1 MQEKNV
7 KKSIF
12 SVLRLFSIYYIL
24 VSTKFKNTTYRFKG
38 SIMAENNIA
47 FITKQTK
54 IVKRNGETVDF
65 DANKIYTA
73 ISKAVAATKEMTPSQ
88 VLTITQFVLNKLDVE
103 FTDKIPTV
111 EQVQDTVIQT
121 LMDSREYKTAEAYII
136 YRQKHSEIRDANI
149 DAVQVIDGYV
159 TEADWRVKENA
170 NIGYSIGGLIL
181 RTSERVTAEYWLHL
195 YPQEIAEA
203 HKRASFHI
211 HDLGWLSGYCA
222 GWSLRELLY
231 EGFNGVPG
239 YLQCA
244 PAKHMATAISHM
256 VNFLGTLQN
265 EFAGAQAFSSVDTYL
280 APYVR
285 LDKLSYEDVKNS
297 MQTLVFNCA
306 VPCRWGTQTPFI
318 NFTFDWT
325 CPKDLRAQRPFVGGK
340 QVDFTYGDL
349 QNEMDMIN
357 KAFLEVLT
365 EGDSLGRP
373 FTFPIPT
380 YNITDDFPW
389 DHPNVKPLF
398 ECAAKYG
405 LPNFQNF
412 LNSDLNPSDV
422 RSMCCRLR
430 LDVRELLKRGGGL
443 FGSAEKTGS
452 LGVITINLA
461 RLGYLHKGDRE
472 GLFRELQSLLD
483 MARDALEIKR
493 RVLTKNM
500 ERGLYPFTKR
510 YLGNWNHHF
519 STIGV
524 NGANE
529 MVLNFTNGAENIA
542 SVFGKK
548 LVLDV
553 MDFIRDNLA
562 NYQEATG
569 NLYNLEATPAE
580 GCSYRFAKTDKK
592 NFPDII
598 TAGTP
603 DAPYYTNSTQMP
615 VNFTDDPF
623 VALEHQEELQRKYT
637 GGTMFHLY
645 MGEPVSSGDA
655 AMKIVRTI
663 FENYKIPY
671 MTLTPTFSICPKH
684 GYLAGAYDYCPKCDA
699 EIAANSNDGCA
710 DCHNENFD
718 L

>member
-1 MQEKNV
+1 MSDTQKEIEIQIAPTFICNVMSV
-7 KKSIF
+7 KKRS
-12 SVLRLFSIYYIL
+12 
-24 VSTKFKNTTYRFKG
+24 
-38 SIMAENNIA
+38 
-47 FITKQTK
+47 
-54 IVKRNGETVDF
+54 GETVAF
-65 DANKIYTA
+65 EAKKIYNA
-73 ISKAVAATKEMTPSQ
+73 IKKAALATNEIPDEKVVQITNDVLTDLDNNFMARTPS
-88 VLTITQFVLNKLDVE
+88 VE
-103 FTDKIPTV
+103 EI
-111 EQVQDTVIQT
+111 QDTVIRK
-121 LMDSREYKTAEAYII
+121 LMDAHAYKTAEAYIV
-136 YRQKHSEIRDANI
+136 YRQKHSEIRNANI
-149 DAVQVIDGYV
+149 DAIKTIESYVDGSN
-159 TEADWRVKENA
+159 WKIKENA

-181 RTSERVTAEYWLHL
+181 RTSERVVEEYWLNT
-195 YPQEIAEA
+195 YPAEIADA
-203 HKRASFHI
+203 HRSAALHI
-211 HDLGWLSGYCA
+211 HDLGWLTGYCA

-239 YLQCA
+239 FLQCE
-244 PAKHMATAISHM
+244 PARHMATAISHM

-285 LDKLSYEDVKNS
+285 MDNMSYADVKNS

-325 CPKDLRAQRPFVGGK
+325 CPEDLKPQRPFIGKK

-357 KAFLEVLT
+357 KAFIEVMT
-365 EGDSLGRP
+365 EGDAQGRP

-380 YNITDDFPW
+380 YNITNDFPW

-398 ECAAKYG
+398 DLAAKYG
-405 LPNFQNF
+405 IPNFQNF
-412 LNSDLNPSDV
+412 LNSDLNPTDV

-452 LGVITINLA
+452 IGVVTINLA

-472 GLFRELQSLLD
+472 GLFRDLERL
-483 MARDALEIKR
+483 MNMGREVLEIKR
-493 RVLTKNM
+493 RVITKHM
-500 ERGLYPFTKR
+500 ENGLYPFTRR

-529 MVLNFTNGAENIA
+529 MVLNFTNGRDNITTPY
-542 SVFGKK
+542 GKK
-548 LVLDV
+548 LVLDL
-553 MDFIRDNLA
+553 MDFMREKLVKF
-562 NYQEATG
+562 QEETG

-580 GCSYRFAKTDKK
+580 GCSYRFAKTDVK

-598 TAGTP
+598 TAGTRE
-603 DAPYYTNSTQMP
+603 APYYTNSTQVP

-623 VALEHQEELQRKYT
+623 VVLEHQEELQRKYT
-637 GGTMFHLY
+637 GGTMLHLY
-645 MGEPVSSGDA
+645 MGEPVSSGEA
-655 AMKIVRTI
+655 AQKIVRTI

-684 GYLAGAYDYCPKCDA
+684 GYLPGRHEFCPKCDA
-699 EIAANSNDGCA
+699 ELGITPDDVSNKA
-710 DCHNENFD
+710 
-718 L
+718 

>member
-1 MQEKNV
+1 MTTETNKIQIQVISTLTCALSSIKKRSGEIVPFDV
-7 KKSIF
+7 KKIF
-12 SVLRLFSIYYIL
+12 DAIRSAVAVTNEISD
-24 VSTKFKNTTYRFKG
+24 
-38 SIMAENNIA
+38 AD
-47 FITKQTK
+47 
-54 IVKRNGETVDF
+54 IVK
-65 DANKIYTA
+65 
-73 ISKAVAATKEMTPSQ
+73 
-88 VLTITQFVLNKLDVE
+88 ITQDVLKRLEKKYADSVPDVE
-103 FTDKIPTV
+103 GI
-111 EQVQDTVIQT
+111 QDIVVQT
-121 LMDSREYKTAEAYII
+121 LMDAHAYKTAESYII
-136 YRQKHSEIRDANI
+136 YRQKRAETRGSLV
-149 DAVQVIDGYV
+149 DAVSVIGDYV
-159 TEADWRVKENA
+159 SEADWRVKENA

-181 RTSERVTAEYWLHL
+181 RSSERMTAEYWLSI
-195 YPQEIAEA
+195 YPKEVAEA
-203 HKRASFHI
+203 HKTAAFHI
-211 HDLGWLSGYCA
+211 HDLGWLTGYCA

-285 LDKLSYEDVKNS
+285 VDKLSYADVKNA
-297 MQTLVFNCA
+297 MQTLVFNCS

-325 CPKDLRAQRPFVGGK
+325 CPKDLREQRPFISK
-340 QVDFTYGDL
+340 KMVDFTYGDL
-349 QNEMDMIN
+349 QPEMDMIN
-357 KAFLEVLT
+357 RAFIEVMT
-365 EGDSLGRP
+365 EGDALGRP

-398 ECAAKYG
+398 ALAAKYG
-405 LPNFQNF
+405 IPNFQNF
-412 LNSDLNPSDV
+412 LNSDLNPTDV

-452 LGVITINLA
+452 IGVVTINLA
-461 RLGYLHKGDRE
+461 RLGYKHKGDRE
-472 GLFRELQSLLD
+472 GLLRELKTLLD
-483 MARDALEIKR
+483 LARDSLEIKR
-493 RVLTKNM
+493 KIISKNL

-529 MVLNFTNGAENIA
+529 MVMNFTNGSDNIA
-542 SVFGKK
+542 TVFGKN
-548 LVLDV
+548 LVLEV
-553 MDFIRDNLA
+553 MDFIRTNLA
-562 NYQEATG
+562 DYQETTG

-580 GCSYRFAKTDKK
+580 GCAYRFAKTDKK
-592 NFPDII
+592 EFPDIL
-598 TAGTP
+598 TAGTA
-603 DAPYYTNSTQMP
+603 DAPYYTNSTQLP
-615 VNFTDDPF
+615 VYFTDDPF

-637 GGTMFHLY
+637 GGTMLHLY
-645 MGEPVSSGDA
+645 MGEPVSSGEA
-655 AMKIVRTI
+655 AEKIVRTI
-663 FENYKIPY
+663 FENYKVPY

-684 GYLAGAYDYCPKCDA
+684 GYLPGKHDFCPKCDA
-699 EIAANSNDGCA
+699 EIAANNNDCQCKCG
-710 DCHNENFD
+710 DHE
-718 L
+718 

>member
-1 MQEKNV
+1 MTEQKV
-7 KKSIF
+7 
-12 SVLRLFSIYYIL
+12 
-24 VSTKFKNTTYRFKG
+24 T
-38 SIMAENNIA
+38 
-47 FITKQTK
+47 FITKQKK
-54 IVKRNGETVDF
+54 IVKRSGETVDF
-65 DANKIYTA
+65 DAFKIYNA
-73 ISKAVAATKEMTPSQ
+73 ISKAVAVTQELNDSQ
-88 VLTITQFVLNKLDVE
+88 IFTTTQFVLNKLDIE
-103 FTDKIPTV
+103 YTDAVPTV
-111 EQVQDTVIQT
+111 EQIQDVVIQT
-121 LMDSREYKTAEAYII
+121 LMDFRAYKTAEAYIV
-136 YRQKHSEIRDANI
+136 YRQKHSEIRDASI
-149 DAVQVIDGYV
+149 DAVKVIDGYV

-181 RTSERVTAEYWLHL
+181 RTSERVTAEYWLNL
-195 YPQEIAEA
+195 YPKEIADA
-203 HKRASFHI
+203 HKRAAFHI

-239 YLQCA
+239 YLQCG

-285 LDKLSYEDVKNS
+285 IDKLDYSDIKNS

-365 EGDSLGRP
+365 EGDALGRP

-412 LNSDLNPSDV
+412 LNSDLNPTDV

-452 LGVITINLA
+452 LGVVTINLA

-472 GLFRELQSLLD
+472 GLFRELKQLLD
-483 MARDALEIKR
+483 MARDSLEIKR

-510 YLGNWNHHF
+510 YLGDWNHHF

-542 SVFGKK
+542 GVFGKK

-553 MDFIRDNLA
+553 MDFIRENLA
-562 NYQEATG
+562 NYQETTG

-592 NFPDII
+592 NYPDII
-598 TAGTP
+598 TAGTE
-603 DAPYYTNSTQMP
+603 DAPYYTNSTQLP
-615 VNFTDDPF
+615 VTYSDDPF

-699 EIAANSNDGCA
+699 EIAANSNGGCA

>member
-1 MQEKNV
+1 MAADKGEV
-7 KKSIF
+7 KIQ
-12 SVLRLFSIYYIL
+12 V
-24 VSTKFKNTTYRFKG
+24 VSTLTCNLE
-38 SIMAENNIA
+38 SIKKRSGEVVPFDAKKIYEAIKKA
-47 FITKQTK
+47 VDVTKELSDAD
-54 IVKRNGETVDF
+54 IVK
-65 DANKIYTA
+65 
-73 ISKAVAATKEMTPSQ
+73 
-88 VLTITQFVLNKLDVE
+88 ITQDVLKRLDKKFAGQIPSVE
-103 FTDKIPTV
+103 EI
-111 EQVQDTVIQT
+111 QDIVVQT
-121 LMDSREYKTAEAYII
+121 LMDAHAYKTAESYII
-136 YRQKHSEIRDANI
+136 YRQKRSEIRDASV
-149 DAVQVIDGYV
+149 DAVEVIDGYV
-159 TEADWRVKENA
+159 SEADWRVKENA

-181 RTSERVTAEYWLHL
+181 RTSERVTAEYWLSL
-195 YPQEIAEA
+195 YPREVAEA
-203 HKRASFHI
+203 HKSAAFHI

-231 EGFNGVPG
+231 EGFNGVKG
-239 YLQCA
+239 YLQCE

-285 LDKLSYEDVKNS
+285 LDKMSYADVKNS
-297 MQTLVFNCA
+297 MQTLVFNCS

-325 CPKDLRAQRPFVGGK
+325 CPKDLREQRPFVGKK

-349 QNEMDMIN
+349 QAEMDMIN
-357 KAFLEVLT
+357 KAFLEVMT
-365 EGDSLGRP
+365 EGDAQGRP

-389 DHPNVKPLF
+389 EHPNVKPLF
-398 ECAAKYG
+398 DLAAKYG
-405 LPNFQNF
+405 IPNFQNF
-412 LNSDLNPSDV
+412 LNSDLNPTDV

-452 LGVITINLA
+452 IGVVTINLA
-461 RLGYLHKGDRE
+461 RLGYTHKGDRE
-472 GLFRELQSLLD
+472 GLFRELKRLLD
-483 MARDALEIKR
+483 LARDSLEIKR
-493 RVLTKNM
+493 KIISKNM

-542 SVFGKK
+542 TVFGKN

-553 MDFIRDNLA
+553 MDFIRTNLA
-562 NYQEATG
+562 DYQETTG

-580 GCSYRFAKTDKK
+580 GCAYRFAKTDKK

-598 TAGTP
+598 TAGTN
-603 DAPYYTNSTQMP
+603 DAPYYTNSTQLP

-623 VALEHQEELQRKYT
+623 VALEHQEDLQRKYT
-637 GGTMFHLY
+637 GGTMLHLY
-645 MGEPVSSGDA
+645 MGEPVSSGEA
-655 AMKIVRTI
+655 AEKIVRTI
-663 FENYKIPY
+663 FENYKVPY

-684 GYLAGAYDYCPKCDA
+684 GYLPGRHEFCPKCDA
-699 EIAANSNDGCA
+699 EIAANK
-710 DCHNENFD
+710 NEQ
-718 L
+718 

>member
-1 MQEKNV
+1 MAGEKGEV
-7 KKSIF
+7 KIQVVSTLTCELKSI
-12 SVLRLFSIYYIL
+12 
-24 VSTKFKNTTYRFKG
+24 K
-38 SIMAENNIA
+38 
-47 FITKQTK
+47 
-54 IVKRNGETVDF
+54 KRSGETVPF
-65 DANKIYTA
+65 DAKKIYEA
-73 ISKAVAATKEMTPSQ
+73 IKKAVAVTCELSDADIVK
-88 VLTITQFVLNKLDVE
+88 ITQDVLKRLDKK
-103 FTDKIPTV
+103 FAGQTPTV
-111 EQVQDTVIQT
+111 EDIQDIVVQT
-121 LMDSREYKTAEAYII
+121 LMDAHAYKTAESYII
-136 YRQKHSEIRDANI
+136 YRQKRSEIRNASV
-149 DAVQVIDGYV
+149 DAVEVIDGYV
-159 TEADWRVKENA
+159 SEADWRVKENA

-181 RTSERVTAEYWLHL
+181 RTSERVTAEYWLSL
-195 YPQEIAEA
+195 YPREVAEA
-203 HKRASFHI
+203 HKSAAFHI

-231 EGFNGVPG
+231 EGFNGVKG
-239 YLQCA
+239 YLQCE

-285 LDKLSYEDVKNS
+285 LDKMSYADVKNS
-297 MQTLVFNCA
+297 MQTLVFNCS

-325 CPKDLRAQRPFVGGK
+325 CPKDLREQRPFVGKK

-349 QNEMDMIN
+349 QPEMDMIN
-357 KAFLEVLT
+357 KAFLEVMT
-365 EGDSLGRP
+365 EGDAQGRP

-389 DHPNVKPLF
+389 EHPNVKPLF
-398 ECAAKYG
+398 DLAAKYG
-405 LPNFQNF
+405 IPNFQNF
-412 LNSDLNPSDV
+412 LNSDLNPTDV

-452 LGVITINLA
+452 IGVVTINLA
-461 RLGYLHKGDRE
+461 RLGYTHKGDRE
-472 GLFRELQSLLD
+472 GLFRELKRLLD
-483 MARDALEIKR
+483 LARDSLEIKR
-493 RVLTKNM
+493 KIISKNM

-542 SVFGKK
+542 TVFGKN

-553 MDFIRDNLA
+553 MDFIRTNLA
-562 NYQEATG
+562 DYQESTG

-580 GCSYRFAKTDKK
+580 GCAYRFAKTDKK

-598 TAGTP
+598 TAGTN
-603 DAPYYTNSTQMP
+603 DAPYYTNSTQLP

-637 GGTMFHLY
+637 GGTMLHLY
-645 MGEPVSSGDA
+645 MGEPVSSGEA
-655 AMKIVRTI
+655 AEKIVRTI
-663 FENYKIPY
+663 FENYKVPY
-671 MTLTPTFSICPKH
+671 MTLTPTFSICPK
-684 GYLAGAYDYCPKCDA
+684 CDA
-699 EIAANSNDGCA
+699 EIAANK
-710 DCHNENFD
+710 NEQ
-718 L
+718 

>member
-1 MQEKNV
+1 MSDKEKDIKVQAMPTFICNIMSI
-7 KKSIF
+7 KKRS
-12 SVLRLFSIYYIL
+12 
-24 VSTKFKNTTYRFKG
+24 
-38 SIMAENNIA
+38 
-47 FITKQTK
+47 
-54 IVKRNGETVDF
+54 GETVAF
-65 DANKIYTA
+65 EAKKIYEA
-73 ISKAVAATKEMTPSQ
+73 IRKAAYATNEISDERIVQITNEVLSDLDNNFMGRTPS
-88 VLTITQFVLNKLDVE
+88 VE
-103 FTDKIPTV
+103 EIQ
-111 EQVQDTVIQT
+111 ETVIRK
-121 LMDSREYKTAEAYII
+121 LMDARAYKTAEAYII
-136 YRQKHSEIRDANI
+136 YRQKHSEIRNANI
-149 DAVQVIDGYV
+149 DAVDVIESYV
-159 TEADWRVKENA
+159 GGSNWRIKENA

-181 RTSERVTAEYWLHL
+181 RTSERVTAEYWLNMF
-195 YPQEIAEA
+195 PQEIADA
-203 HKRASFHI
+203 HRSAAIHI
-211 HDLGWLSGYCA
+211 HDLGWLTGYCA

-239 YLQCA
+239 YLQCE

-285 LDKLSYEDVKNS
+285 IDNMSYSDVKNA

-325 CPKDLRAQRPFVGGK
+325 CPKDLRAQRPFVGKK

-349 QNEMDMIN
+349 QAEMDMIN
-357 KAFLEVLT
+357 KAFIEVMT
-365 EGDSLGRP
+365 EGDAQGRP

-398 ECAAKYG
+398 DLAAKYG
-405 LPNFQNF
+405 IPNFQNF
-412 LNSDLNPSDV
+412 LNSDLNPTDV

-452 LGVITINLA
+452 IGVVTMNLA
-461 RLGYLHKGDRE
+461 RLGYRHKGDRE
-472 GLFRELQSLLD
+472 GLFKELERLMDMGREV
-483 MARDALEIKR
+483 LEIKR
-493 RVLTKNM
+493 RVISKHM
-500 ERGLYPFTKR
+500 ENGLYPFTRR

-529 MVLNFTNGAENIA
+529 MVLNFTDGKENIA
-542 SVFGKK
+542 TPFGKK
-548 LVLDV
+548 FVLDL
-553 MDFIRDNLA
+553 MDFMRDKLA
-562 NYQEATG
+562 TFQEETG

-580 GCSYRFAKTDKK
+580 GCSYRFAKTDVK

-598 TAGTP
+598 TAGTRE
-603 DAPYYTNSTQMP
+603 APYYTNSTQLP

-637 GGTMFHLY
+637 GGTMLHLY
-645 MGEPVSSGDA
+645 MGEPVSSGEA
-655 AMKIVRTI
+655 AQKIVRTI

-684 GYLAGAYDYCPKCDA
+684 GYLPGRHEFCPKCDA
-699 EIAANSNDGCA
+699 ELGITPDTASNKA
-710 DCHNENFD
+710 
-718 L
+718 

>member
-1 MQEKNV
+1 MANDKNETKIQVVSTLTCELESV
-7 KKSIF
+7 KKRS
-12 SVLRLFSIYYIL
+12 
-24 VSTKFKNTTYRFKG
+24 
-38 SIMAENNIA
+38 
-47 FITKQTK
+47 
-54 IVKRNGETVDF
+54 GETVPF
-65 DANKIYTA
+65 DAKKIFEA
-73 ISKAVAATKEMTPSQ
+73 IKAAVAVTHEVSDADIVKFTQDVLKRLDKKYSGQIPS
-88 VLTITQFVLNKLDVE
+88 VE
-103 FTDKIPTV
+103 DI
-111 EQVQDTVIQT
+111 QDIVIQT
-121 LMDSREYKTAEAYII
+121 LMDSHAYKTAESYIV
-136 YRQKHSEIRDANI
+136 YRQKRAETRAALV
-149 DAVQVIDGYV
+149 DAVSVIGDYV
-159 TEADWRVKENA
+159 SEADWRVKENA

-181 RTSERVTAEYWLHL
+181 RSSERMTAEYWLSL
-195 YPQEIAEA
+195 YPKDIADA
-203 HKRASFHI
+203 HKSAAFHI
-211 HDLGWLSGYCA
+211 HDLGWLTGYCA

-285 LDKLSYEDVKNS
+285 VDNLSYADVKNA
-297 MQTLVFNCA
+297 MQTLVFNCS

-325 CPKDLRAQRPFVGGK
+325 CPKDLREQRPFINK
-340 QVDFTYGDL
+340 KMVDFTYGDL
-349 QNEMDMIN
+349 QAEMDMIN
-357 KAFLEVLT
+357 KAFIEVMT
-365 EGDSLGRP
+365 EGDAQGRP

-398 ECAAKYG
+398 DLAAKYG
-405 LPNFQNF
+405 IPNFQNF
-412 LNSDLNPSDV
+412 LNSDLNPTDV

-452 LGVITINLA
+452 IGVVTINLA
-461 RLGYLHKGDRE
+461 RLGYTHKGDRE
-472 GLFRELQSLLD
+472 GLLRELKRLLD
-483 MARDALEIKR
+483 LARDSLEIKR
-493 RVLTKNM
+493 KIISKNL

-529 MVLNFTNGAENIA
+529 MVMNFTNGTDNIA
-542 SVFGKK
+542 TVFGKN
-548 LVLDV
+548 LVLEV
-553 MDFIRDNLA
+553 MDFIRTNLA
-562 NYQEATG
+562 DYQETTG

-580 GCSYRFAKTDKK
+580 GCAYRFAKTDKK

-598 TAGTP
+598 TAGTE
-603 DAPYYTNSTQMP
+603 DAPYYTNSTQLP
-615 VNFTDDPF
+615 VYFTDDPF

-637 GGTMFHLY
+637 GGTMLHLY
-645 MGEPVSSGDA
+645 MGEPVSSGEA
-655 AMKIVRTI
+655 AEKIVRTI
-663 FENYKIPY
+663 FENYKVPY

-684 GYLAGAYDYCPKCDA
+684 GYLPGRHDFCPKCDA
-699 EIAANSNDGCA
+699 EIAANNNDCQCKCG
-710 DCHNENFD
+710 DHE
-718 L
+718 

>member
-1 MQEKNV
+1 M
-7 KKSIF
+7 S
-12 SVLRLFSIYYIL
+12 
-24 VSTKFKNTTYRFKG
+24 
-38 SIMAENNIA
+38 ENNIA

-54 IVKRNGETVDF
+54 ITKRSGETVDF
-65 DANKIYTA
+65 DANKIHNA
-73 ISKAVAATKEMTPSQ
+73 ISKAVAVTKEMNESQ
-88 VLTITQFVLNKLDVE
+88 VYTITQFVLNKLDIE
-103 FTDKIPTV
+103 FADKIPTV
-111 EQVQDTVIQT
+111 EQVQDIVVQT
-121 LMDSREYKTAEAYII
+121 LMDSRAYKTAETYII

-149 DAVQVIDGYV
+149 DAVSVIDGYV

-195 YPQEIAEA
+195 YPKEIADA
-203 HKRASFHI
+203 HKRASLHI

-285 LDKLSYEDVKNS
+285 LDNLSYEDVKNS

-349 QNEMDMIN
+349 QAEMDMIN

-472 GLFRELQSLLD
+472 GLFRELQTLLD

-500 ERGLYPFTKR
+500 ERGLYPFTRR
-510 YLGNWNHHF
+510 YLGDWNHHF

-603 DAPYYTNSTQMP
+603 DAPYYTNSTQLP
-615 VNFTDDPF
+615 VNYTDDPF

>member
-1 MQEKNV
+1 M
-7 KKSIF
+7 
-12 SVLRLFSIYYIL
+12 
-24 VSTKFKNTTYRFKG
+24 T
-38 SIMAENNIA
+38 ENNMT
-47 FITKQTK
+47 FITKQTQITK
-54 IVKRNGETVDF
+54 RSGEIVNF
-65 DANKIYTA
+65 DAHKIYNA
-73 ISKAVAATKEMTPSQ
+73 IKKAVAATNELNDSQ
-88 VLTITQFVLNKLDVE
+88 IFTITQFVLNKLDIE
-103 FTDKIPTV
+103 FADNIPSV
-111 EQVQDTVIQT
+111 EQIQDTVIQT
-121 LMDSREYKTAEAYII
+121 LMDSRAYKTAEAYII
-136 YRQKHSEIRDANI
+136 YRQKHTELRDASI

-181 RTSERVTAEYWLHL
+181 RTSERVTAEYWLNL
-195 YPQEIAEA
+195 YPKEIAEA

-231 EGFNGVPG
+231 EGFNGVKG
-239 YLQCA
+239 YLQCG
-244 PAKHMATAISHM
+244 PAKHMVTAISHM

-285 LDKLSYEDVKNS
+285 VDKLSYADIKNS

-325 CPKDLRAQRPFVGGK
+325 CPKDLRAQRPFIGGK
-340 QVDFTYGDL
+340 QVDFTYGEL

-365 EGDSLGRP
+365 EGDALGRP

-452 LGVITINLA
+452 IGVVTINLA

-472 GLFRELQSLLD
+472 GLFKELQTLLD
-483 MARDALEIKR
+483 MARDSLEIKR

-529 MVLNFTNGAENIA
+529 MVANFTNGAENIT

-562 NYQEATG
+562 NYQETTG

-580 GCSYRFAKTDKK
+580 GCAYRFAKTDKK

-598 TAGTP
+598 TAGTE
-603 DAPYYTNSTQMP
+603 DAPYYTNSTQLP
-615 VNFTDDPF
+615 VNYTDDPF
-623 VALEHQEELQRKYT
+623 VALEHQEEIQRKYT

-655 AMKIVRTI
+655 AMKIIRTI

-699 EIAANSNDGCA
+699 EIAANSNGECA
-710 DCHNENFD
+710 DCHNENYN

>member
-1 MQEKNV
+1 
-7 KKSIF
+7 
-12 SVLRLFSIYYIL
+12 
-24 VSTKFKNTTYRFKG
+24 
-38 SIMAENNIA
+38 MAENNIA

-54 IVKRNGETVDF
+54 IVKRSGETVDF
-65 DANKIYTA
+65 DANKIYNA
-73 ISKAVAATKEMTPSQ
+73 ISKAASATGEMTLSQ
-88 VLTITQFVLNKLDVE
+88 ILTITQFVLNKLDVE
-103 FTDKIPTV
+103 FTDKVPTV

-149 DAVQVIDGYV
+149 DAVSVIDGYV

-195 YPQEIAEA
+195 YPKEIAEA

-285 LDKLSYEDVKNS
+285 LDKLSYDDVKNS

-472 GLFRELQSLLD
+472 GLFRELQTLLD

-615 VNFTDDPF
+615 VNYTDDPF

>member
-1 MQEKNV
+1 MGEMNM
-7 KKSIF
+7 
-12 SVLRLFSIYYIL
+12 
-24 VSTKFKNTTYRFKG
+24 T
-38 SIMAENNIA
+38 

-54 IVKRNGETVDF
+54 IIKRSGETVDF
-65 DANKIYTA
+65 DAQKIYDA
-73 ISKAVAATKEMTPSQ
+73 ISKAVAATGELNDSQ
-88 VLTITQFVLNKLDVE
+88 VFTITQFVLNKLDIA
-103 FTDKIPTV
+103 FADKIPTV
-111 EQVQDTVIQT
+111 EQIQDTVVQT
-121 LMDSREYKTAEAYII
+121 LMDSRAYKTAEAYIV
-136 YRQKHSEIRDANI
+136 YRQKRAEIRDASVDAI
-149 DAVQVIDGYV
+149 DVIDGYV

-195 YPQEIAEA
+195 YPQEIADA
-203 HKRASFHI
+203 HKRAAIHI

-239 YLQCA
+239 YLQCG

-297 MQTLVFNCA
+297 MQTLIFNCA

-325 CPKDLRAQRPFVGGK
+325 CPVDLRPQRPFVGGK

-357 KAFLEVLT
+357 KAFLEVMT
-365 EGDSLGRP
+365 EGDAMGRP

-380 YNITDDFPW
+380 YNITPDFPW
-389 DHPNVKPLF
+389 NHPNVKPLF
-398 ECAAKYG
+398 DLAAKYG
-405 LPNFQNF
+405 IPNFQNF
-412 LNSDLNPSDV
+412 LNSDLNPTDV

-452 LGVITINLA
+452 IGVVTINLS

-472 GLFRELQSLLD
+472 GLFRELQSLLF
-483 MARDALEIKR
+483 MGRDALEIKR
-493 RVLTKNM
+493 KIISKNM

-529 MVLNFTNGAENIA
+529 MVANFTNGAENIA
-542 SVFGKK
+542 TVFGKK

-553 MDFIRDNLA
+553 MDFIRENLA
-562 NYQEATG
+562 NFQEETG

-592 NFPDII
+592 NYPDII

-603 DAPYYTNSTQMP
+603 DAPYYTNSTQLP
-615 VNFTDDPF
+615 VNYTDDPF

-637 GGTMFHLY
+637 GGTMLHLY

-655 AMKIVRTI
+655 AQKIVRTI
-663 FENYKIPY
+663 FENYKVPY

-684 GYLAGAYDYCPKCDA
+684 GYLPGKHEFCPKCDA
-699 EIAANSNDGCA
+699 ERGANDK
-710 DCHNENFD
+710 
-718 L
+718 

>member
-1 MQEKNV
+1 MSDNV
-7 KKSIF
+7 KEIKIQVAPTFICNVMSI
-12 SVLRLFSIYYIL
+12 
-24 VSTKFKNTTYRFKG
+24 K
-38 SIMAENNIA
+38 
-47 FITKQTK
+47 
-54 IVKRNGETVDF
+54 KRSGETAVF
-65 DANKIYTA
+65 EAKKIYEA
-73 ISKAVAATKEMTPSQ
+73 IKKAALATNEISDERVVQITNDVLADLDNNFMGKTPS
-88 VLTITQFVLNKLDVE
+88 VE
-103 FTDKIPTV
+103 EI
-111 EQVQDTVIQT
+111 QDTVIRK
-121 LMDSREYKTAEAYII
+121 LMDARAYKTAEAYII
-136 YRQKHSEIRDANI
+136 YRQKHSEIRNANVDAI
-149 DAVQVIDGYV
+149 DIIESYV
-159 TEADWRVKENA
+159 GGSNWRIKENA

-181 RTSERVTAEYWLHL
+181 RTSERVTAEYWLNMF
-195 YPQEIAEA
+195 PEEIADA
-203 HKRASFHI
+203 HRSAAIHI
-211 HDLGWLSGYCA
+211 HDLGWLTGYCA

-239 YLQCA
+239 YLQCE

-285 LDKLSYEDVKNS
+285 VDKMSYADVKNA

-325 CPKDLRAQRPFVGGK
+325 CPKDLRAQRPFIGKK

-349 QNEMDMIN
+349 QAEMDMIN
-357 KAFLEVLT
+357 KAFIEVMT
-365 EGDSLGRP
+365 EGDAHGRP

-398 ECAAKYG
+398 DLAAKYG
-405 LPNFQNF
+405 IPNFQNF
-412 LNSDLNPSDV
+412 LNSDLNPTDV

-452 LGVITINLA
+452 IGVVTMNLA
-461 RLGYLHKGDRE
+461 RLGYRHKGDRE
-472 GLFRELQSLLD
+472 GLYRELERL
-483 MARDALEIKR
+483 MNMGREVLEIKR
-493 RVLTKNM
+493 RVISKHM
-500 ERGLYPFTKR
+500 ENGLYPFTRR

-529 MVLNFTNGAENIA
+529 MVLNFTDGKENIA
-542 SVFGKK
+542 TPFGKK
-548 LVLDV
+548 FVLDL
-553 MDFIRDNLA
+553 MDFMRDKLA
-562 NYQEATG
+562 TFQEETG

-580 GCSYRFAKTDKK
+580 GCSYRFAKTDVK

-598 TAGTP
+598 TAGTRE
-603 DAPYYTNSTQMP
+603 APYYTNSTQLP

-637 GGTMFHLY
+637 GGTMLHLY
-645 MGEPVSSGDA
+645 MGEPVSSGEA
-655 AMKIVRTI
+655 AQKIVRTI

-684 GYLAGAYDYCPKCDA
+684 GYLPGRHEFCPKCDA
-699 EIAANSNDGCA
+699 ELGICPDDVSNKA
-710 DCHNENFD
+710 
-718 L
+718 

>member
-1 MQEKNV
+1 MPTFICNIMSI
-7 KKSIF
+7 KKRS
-12 SVLRLFSIYYIL
+12 
-24 VSTKFKNTTYRFKG
+24 
-38 SIMAENNIA
+38 
-47 FITKQTK
+47 
-54 IVKRNGETVDF
+54 GETVAF
-65 DANKIYTA
+65 EAKKIYEA
-73 ISKAVAATKEMTPSQ
+73 IRKAAYATNEISDERIVQITNDVLSDLDNNFMGRTPS
-88 VLTITQFVLNKLDVE
+88 VE
-103 FTDKIPTV
+103 EIQ
-111 EQVQDTVIQT
+111 ETVIRK
-121 LMDSREYKTAEAYII
+121 LMDARAYKTAEAYII
-136 YRQKHSEIRDANI
+136 YRQKHSEIRNANI
-149 DAVQVIDGYV
+149 DAVDVIESYV
-159 TEADWRVKENA
+159 GGSNWRIKENA

-181 RTSERVTAEYWLHL
+181 RTSERVTAEYWLNMF
-195 YPQEIAEA
+195 PQEIADA
-203 HKRASFHI
+203 HRSAAIHI
-211 HDLGWLSGYCA
+211 HDLGWLTGYCA

-239 YLQCA
+239 YLQCE

-285 LDKLSYEDVKNS
+285 IDNMSYSDVKNA

-325 CPKDLRAQRPFVGGK
+325 CPKDLRAQRPFVGKK

-349 QNEMDMIN
+349 QAEMDMIN
-357 KAFLEVLT
+357 KAFIEVMT
-365 EGDSLGRP
+365 EGDAQGRP

-398 ECAAKYG
+398 DLAAKYG
-405 LPNFQNF
+405 IPNFQNF
-412 LNSDLNPSDV
+412 LNSDLNPTDV

-452 LGVITINLA
+452 IGVVTMNLA
-461 RLGYLHKGDRE
+461 RLGYRHKGDRE
-472 GLFRELQSLLD
+472 GLFKELERLMNMGREV
-483 MARDALEIKR
+483 LEIKR
-493 RVLTKNM
+493 RVISKHM
-500 ERGLYPFTKR
+500 ENGLYPFTRR

-529 MVLNFTNGAENIA
+529 MVLNFTDGKENIA
-542 SVFGKK
+542 TPFGKK
-548 LVLDV
+548 FVLDL
-553 MDFIRDNLA
+553 MDFMRDKLA
-562 NYQEATG
+562 TFQEETG

-580 GCSYRFAKTDKK
+580 GCSYRFAKTDVK

-598 TAGTP
+598 TAGTRE
-603 DAPYYTNSTQMP
+603 APYYTNSTQLP

-637 GGTMFHLY
+637 GGTMLHLY
-645 MGEPVSSGDA
+645 MGEPVSSGEA
-655 AMKIVRTI
+655 AQKIVRTI

-684 GYLAGAYDYCPKCDA
+684 GYLPGRHEFCPKCDA
-699 EIAANSNDGCA
+699 ELGITPDTASNKA
-710 DCHNENFD
+710 
-718 L
+718 

>member
-1 MQEKNV
+1 M
-7 KKSIF
+7 
-12 SVLRLFSIYYIL
+12 SVAVNDNKVQTL
-24 VSTKFKNTTYRFKG
+24 STK
-38 SIMAENNIA
+38 MVAV
-47 FITKQTK
+47 Q
-54 IVKRNGETVDF
+54 KRSGETVPF
-65 DANKIYTA
+65 DTMKIFSA
-73 ISKAVAATKEMTPSQ
+73 IKKAADATSE
-88 VLTITQFVLNKLDVE
+88 ID
-103 FTDKIPTV
+103 TDKITSITQSALNKIDAKFDGKTPKV
-111 EQVQDTVIQT
+111 EEIQEAVIES
-121 LMDSREYKTAEAYII
+121 LMDAHAYKTAEAYII
-136 YRQKHSEIRDANI
+136 YRQKRSEIRDASI
-149 DAVQVIDGYV
+149 DAIDVIESYV
-159 TEADWRVKENA
+159 GGSNWRIKENA
-170 NIGYSIGGLIL
+170 NVGYSIGGLIL
-181 RTSERVTAEYWLHL
+181 RTSERVTAEYWLNL
-195 YPQEIAEA
+195 YPRAVADA
-203 HKRASFHI
+203 HRNAAFHI
-211 HDLGWLSGYCA
+211 HDLGWLTGYCA

-231 EGFNGVPG
+231 EGFNGVKG
-239 YLQCA
+239 YLQCE
-244 PAKHMATAISHM
+244 PARHMATAISHM

-285 LDKLSYEDVKNS
+285 IDKLSYADVKNA

-325 CPKDLRAQRPFVGGK
+325 CPKDLRDQRPFVGKK

-349 QNEMDMIN
+349 QPEMDMIN

-365 EGDSLGRP
+365 EGDAMGRP

-412 LNSDLNPSDV
+412 LNSDLNPTDV

-452 LGVITINLA
+452 IGVVTINLA
-461 RLGYLHKGDRE
+461 RLGYTHRGDRD
-472 GLFRELQSLLD
+472 GLFAELKRLLFL
-483 MARDALEIKR
+483 ARDSLEIKR
-493 RVLTKNM
+493 TILTKNM

-510 YLGNWNHHF
+510 YLGDWDHHF

-529 MVLNFTNGAENIA
+529 MVLNFTGGTENIA

-548 LVLDV
+548 LVMDV
-553 MDFIRDNLA
+553 MDFVREHLA
-562 NYQEATG
+562 NFQEETG

-603 DAPYYTNSTQMP
+603 DAPYYTNSTQLP
-615 VNFTDDPF
+615 VNYTDDPF

-645 MGEPVSSGDA
+645 MGEAVSSGDA

-684 GYLAGAYDYCPKCDA
+684 GYLPGAYDFCPKCDA
-699 EIAANSNDGCA
+699 EIAAANGNGECA
-710 DCHNENFD
+710 ECHNENVNVGTENQ
-718 L
+718 

>member
-1 MQEKNV
+1 MAADKGEV
-7 KKSIF
+7 KIQ
-12 SVLRLFSIYYIL
+12 V
-24 VSTKFKNTTYRFKG
+24 VSTLTCELE
-38 SIMAENNIA
+38 SI
-47 FITKQTK
+47 K
-54 IVKRNGETVDF
+54 KRSGEVVPF
-65 DANKIYTA
+65 DAKKIYEA
-73 ISKAVAATKEMTPSQ
+73 IKKAVAVTCELSDADIVK
-88 VLTITQFVLNKLDVE
+88 ITQDVLKRLDKKFAGQTPNVE
-103 FTDKIPTV
+103 EI
-111 EQVQDTVIQT
+111 QDIVVQT
-121 LMDSREYKTAEAYII
+121 LMDAHAYKTAESYII
-136 YRQKHSEIRDANI
+136 YRQKRSEIRDASI
-149 DAVQVIDGYV
+149 DAVEVIDGYV
-159 TEADWRVKENA
+159 SEADWRVKENA

-181 RTSERVTAEYWLHL
+181 RTSERVTAEYWLSL
-195 YPQEIAEA
+195 YPREVAEA
-203 HKRASFHI
+203 HKSAAFHI

-231 EGFNGVPG
+231 EGFNGVKG
-239 YLQCA
+239 YLQCE

-285 LDKLSYEDVKNS
+285 LDNMSYADVKNS
-297 MQTLVFNCA
+297 MQTLVFNCS

-325 CPKDLRAQRPFVGGK
+325 CPKDLREQRPFVGKK

-349 QNEMDMIN
+349 QPEMDMIN
-357 KAFLEVLT
+357 KAFLEVMT
-365 EGDSLGRP
+365 EGDAQGRP

-398 ECAAKYG
+398 DLAAKYG
-405 LPNFQNF
+405 IPNFQNF
-412 LNSDLNPSDV
+412 LNSDLNPTDV

-452 LGVITINLA
+452 IGVVTINLA
-461 RLGYLHKGDRE
+461 RLGYTHKGDRE
-472 GLFRELQSLLD
+472 GLFRELKRLLD
-483 MARDALEIKR
+483 LARDSLEIKR
-493 RVLTKNM
+493 KIISKNM

-542 SVFGKK
+542 TVFGKN

-553 MDFIRDNLA
+553 MDFIRTNLA
-562 NYQEATG
+562 DYQETTG

-580 GCSYRFAKTDKK
+580 GCAYRFAKTDKK

-598 TAGTP
+598 TAGTD
-603 DAPYYTNSTQMP
+603 DAPYYTNSTQLP

-623 VALEHQEELQRKYT
+623 VALEHQEDLQRKYT
-637 GGTMFHLY
+637 GGTMLHLY
-645 MGEPVSSGDA
+645 MGEPVSSGEA
-655 AMKIVRTI
+655 AEKIVRTI
-663 FENYKIPY
+663 FENYKVPY

-684 GYLAGAYDYCPKCDA
+684 GYLPGRHEFCPKCDA
-699 EIAANSNDGCA
+699 EIAANK
-710 DCHNENFD
+710 NEQ
-718 L
+718 

>member
-1 MQEKNV
+1 MAADKGEV
-7 KKSIF
+7 KIQ
-12 SVLRLFSIYYIL
+12 V
-24 VSTKFKNTTYRFKG
+24 VSTLTCNLE
-38 SIMAENNIA
+38 SIKKRSGEVVPFDAKKIYEAIKKA
-47 FITKQTK
+47 VDVTKELSDAD
-54 IVKRNGETVDF
+54 IVK
-65 DANKIYTA
+65 
-73 ISKAVAATKEMTPSQ
+73 
-88 VLTITQFVLNKLDVE
+88 ITQDVLKRLDKKFAGQIPSVE
-103 FTDKIPTV
+103 EI
-111 EQVQDTVIQT
+111 QDIVVQT
-121 LMDSREYKTAEAYII
+121 LMDAHAYKTAESYII
-136 YRQKHSEIRDANI
+136 YRQKRSEIRDASV
-149 DAVQVIDGYV
+149 DAVEVIDGYV
-159 TEADWRVKENA
+159 SEADWRVKENA

-181 RTSERVTAEYWLHL
+181 RTSERVTAEYWLSL
-195 YPQEIAEA
+195 YPREVAEA
-203 HKRASFHI
+203 HKSAAFHI

-231 EGFNGVPG
+231 EGFNGVKG
-239 YLQCA
+239 YLQCE

-285 LDKLSYEDVKNS
+285 LDNMSYADVKNS
-297 MQTLVFNCA
+297 MQTLVFNCS

-325 CPKDLRAQRPFVGGK
+325 CPKDLREQRPFVGKK

-349 QNEMDMIN
+349 QAEMDMIN
-357 KAFLEVLT
+357 KAFLEVMT
-365 EGDSLGRP
+365 EGDAQGRP

-389 DHPNVKPLF
+389 EHPNVKPLF
-398 ECAAKYG
+398 DLAAKYG
-405 LPNFQNF
+405 IPNFQNF
-412 LNSDLNPSDV
+412 LNSDLNPTDV

-452 LGVITINLA
+452 IGVVTINLA
-461 RLGYLHKGDRE
+461 RLGYTHKGDRE
-472 GLFRELQSLLD
+472 GLFRELKRLLD
-483 MARDALEIKR
+483 LARDSLEIKR
-493 RVLTKNM
+493 KIISKNM

-542 SVFGKK
+542 TVFGKN

-553 MDFIRDNLA
+553 MDFIRTNLA
-562 NYQEATG
+562 DYQETTG

-580 GCSYRFAKTDKK
+580 GCAYRFAKTDKK

-598 TAGTP
+598 TAGTN
-603 DAPYYTNSTQMP
+603 DAPYYTNSTQLP

-637 GGTMFHLY
+637 GGTMLHLY
-645 MGEPVSSGDA
+645 MGEPVSSGEA
-655 AMKIVRTI
+655 AEKIVRTI
-663 FENYKIPY
+663 FENYKVPY

-684 GYLAGAYDYCPKCDA
+684 GYLPGRHEFCPKCDA
-699 EIAANSNDGCA
+699 EIAANK
-710 DCHNENFD
+710 NEQ
-718 L
+718 

>member
-1 MQEKNV
+1 M
-7 KKSIF
+7 
-12 SVLRLFSIYYIL
+12 SVAVNDNKVQTL
-24 VSTKFKNTTYRFKG
+24 STK
-38 SIMAENNIA
+38 MVAV
-47 FITKQTK
+47 Q
-54 IVKRNGETVDF
+54 KRGGETVPF
-65 DANKIYTA
+65 DAMKIFSA
-73 ISKAVAATKEMTPSQ
+73 IKKAADATSE
-88 VLTITQFVLNKLDVE
+88 ID
-103 FTDKIPTV
+103 TDKITSITQSALNKIDAKFDGKTPKV
-111 EQVQDTVIQT
+111 EEIQEAVIES
-121 LMDSREYKTAEAYII
+121 LMDAHAYKTAEAYII
-136 YRQKHSEIRDANI
+136 YRQKRSEIRDASI
-149 DAVQVIDGYV
+149 DAIDVIESYV
-159 TEADWRVKENA
+159 GGSNWRIKENA
-170 NIGYSIGGLIL
+170 NVGYSIGGLIL
-181 RTSERVTAEYWLHL
+181 RTSERVTAEYWLNL
-195 YPQEIAEA
+195 YPRAVADA
-203 HKRASFHI
+203 HRNAAFHI
-211 HDLGWLSGYCA
+211 HDLGWLTGYCA

-231 EGFNGVPG
+231 EGFNGVKG
-239 YLQCA
+239 YLQCE
-244 PAKHMATAISHM
+244 PARHMATAISHM

-285 LDKLSYEDVKNS
+285 IDKLSYADVKNS

-325 CPKDLRAQRPFVGGK
+325 CPKDLRDQRPFVGKK

-349 QNEMDMIN
+349 QPEMDMIN

-365 EGDSLGRP
+365 EGDAMGRP

-412 LNSDLNPSDV
+412 LNSDLNPTDV

-452 LGVITINLA
+452 IGVVTINLA
-461 RLGYLHKGDRE
+461 RLGYTHRGDRD
-472 GLFRELQSLLD
+472 GLFAELKRLLFL
-483 MARDALEIKR
+483 ARDSLEIKR
-493 RVLTKNM
+493 TILTKNM

-510 YLGNWNHHF
+510 YLGDWNHHF

-529 MVLNFTNGAENIA
+529 MVLNFTGGAENIA

-548 LVLDV
+548 LVMDV
-553 MDFIRDNLA
+553 MDFVREHLA
-562 NYQEATG
+562 NFQEETG

-603 DAPYYTNSTQMP
+603 DAPYYTNSTQLP
-615 VNFTDDPF
+615 VNYTDDPF

-684 GYLAGAYDYCPKCDA
+684 GYLPGAYDFCPKCDA
-699 EIAANSNDGCA
+699 EIAAANGNGGCA
-710 DCHNENFD
+710 ECHNENVNVGTENQ
-718 L
+718 